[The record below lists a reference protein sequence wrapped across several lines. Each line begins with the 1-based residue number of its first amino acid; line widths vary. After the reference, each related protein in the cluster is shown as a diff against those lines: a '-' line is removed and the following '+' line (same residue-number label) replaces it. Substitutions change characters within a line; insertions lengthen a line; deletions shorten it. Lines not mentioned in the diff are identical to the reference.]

1 MRGNERNMDEFDR
14 KILSSLQRD
23 SAVGRSALAEQVGLS
38 ESQVARRRQAL
49 EQSGVIR
56 RYRADLDARS
66 LGFAVTAFVHVKL
79 KGHSDGN
86 ARRFRDLVR
95 MTPGILEAHAVTG
108 DFDYLMK
115 VCVADLDALRD
126 LVNGVLLMHQTV
138 DRVRSEIV
146 LEILRDDQLLVL

>member
-1 MRGNERNMDEFDR
+1 MRGNKRNMDKFDR
-14 KILSSLQRD
+14 KILDSLQRN
-23 SAVGRSALAEQVGLS
+23 SAVSRGMLAEQVGLS

-56 RYRADLDARS
+56 RYRADLDGRS

>member
-1 MRGNERNMDEFDR
+1 MDEFDR
-14 KILSSLQRD
+14 KILDSLQKN
-23 SAVGRSALAEQVGLS
+23 SAASRGRFAEEVGLS
-38 ESQVARRRQAL
+38 ESQAVRRRQAL

-56 RYRADLDARS
+56 RYRADLDAKA
-66 LGFAVTAFVHVKL
+66 LGLAVTAFVHVKL

-95 MTPGILEAHAVTG
+95 LTPGILEAHAVTG
-108 DFDYLMK
+108 DFDYLLK
-115 VCVADLDALRD
+115 VCVADLDRLRD
-126 LVNGVLLMHQTV
+126 LVNGVLLMHPTV

>member
-1 MRGNERNMDEFDR
+1 MDEFDR
-14 KILSSLQRD
+14 KILDSLQRN
-23 SAVGRSALAEQVGLS
+23 SALARADFAAGAGLS
-38 ESQVARRRQAL
+38 ESQAVRRRQAL

-56 RYRADLDARS
+56 RYRADLDARA

-95 MTPGILEAHAVTG
+95 LTPGILEAHAVTG
-108 DFDYLMK
+108 DFDYLLK
-115 VCVADLDALRD
+115 VCVADLDRLRD

>member
-1 MRGNERNMDEFDR
+1 MDEFDR
-14 KILSSLQRD
+14 KILDSLQRD
-23 SAVGRSALAEQVGLS
+23 SAVGRSALTEQVGLS

-49 EQSGVIR
+49 EQSGIIR
-56 RYRADLDARS
+56 RYRADLDARA

>member
-1 MRGNERNMDEFDR
+1 MRGNGQNMDEFDR
-14 KILSSLQRD
+14 KILDSLQRD

-56 RYRADLDARS
+56 RYRADLDARA

>member
-1 MRGNERNMDEFDR
+1 MDKFDR
-14 KILSSLQRD
+14 KILDSLQRN
-23 SAVGRSALAEQVGLS
+23 SAVSRGMLAEQVGLS

-56 RYRADLDARS
+56 RYRPDLDGRS
-66 LGFAVTAFVHVKL
+66 LAVAVSAFVDMQL
-79 KGHSDGN
+79 KGDSDGN

>member
-1 MRGNERNMDEFDR
+1 MDDFDR
-14 KILSSLQRD
+14 RILNSLQKN
-23 SAVGRSALAEQVGLS
+23 SAAGRAQFAEEVGLS
-38 ESQVARRRQAL
+38 ESQAVRRRQAL

-56 RYRADLDARS
+56 RYRADLDAKA

-95 MTPGILEAHAVTG
+95 LTPGILEAHAVTG
-108 DFDYLMK
+108 DFDYLLK
-115 VCVADLDALRD
+115 VCVGDLDSLRD
-126 LVNGVLLMHQTV
+126 LVNGVLLMHPTV

>member
-1 MRGNERNMDEFDR
+1 MLGNAHQMDEFDR
-14 KILSSLQRD
+14 KILNSLQRD
-23 SAVGRSALAEQVGLS
+23 SAVSRADLARQAGLS
-38 ESQVARRRQAL
+38 ESQAVRRRQAL

-56 RYRADLDARS
+56 RYRADLDAKA
-66 LGFAVTAFVHVKL
+66 LGLAVTAFVHVKL

-95 MTPGILEAHAVTG
+95 LTPGILEAHAVTG
-108 DFDYLMK
+108 DFDYLLK
-115 VCVADLDALRD
+115 VCVADLDRLRD

>member
-1 MRGNERNMDEFDR
+1 MHGNGQNMDEFDR
-14 KILSSLQRD
+14 KILYSLQRD

>member
-1 MRGNERNMDEFDR
+1 MDEFDR
-14 KILSSLQRD
+14 KILDFLQKD
-23 SAVGRSALAEQVGLS
+23 SAASRAELAEEVGLS
-38 ESQVARRRQAL
+38 ESQAVRRRQAL

-56 RYRADLDARS
+56 RYRADLDAKA

-95 MTPGILEAHAVTG
+95 LTPGILEAHAVTG
-108 DFDYLMK
+108 DFDYLLK
-115 VCVADLDALRD
+115 LCVADLDRLRD
-126 LVNGVLLMHQTV
+126 LVNGVLLMHPTV